1 MAKPTKHVP
10 APGKFPP
17 APPAPPKSSAP
28 PAPTGEGE
36 QHNDAEVRSEVLAD
50 EGPEKNPV
58 IPTADGVMSAADRAK
73 QAAEVRSQEK
83 KKVEAGDK
91 FVDKFK
97 KGNDGKISAPTSP
110 INGPIMVRALDK
122 GYYGGTRLKPGQ
134 VFGIASMDDFGS
146 WMELAEEIKKK

>member
-58 IPTADGVMSAADRAK
+58 IPTAD
-73 QAAEVRSQEK
+73 VRSQEK

-122 GYYGGTRLKPGQ
+122 GYYGGTRIKPGQ